1 MPWLKDFLCLHSSF
15 TRIGRQSSLSPSPS
29 PSSPSDNDI
38 WLRSTMKR
46 LCIWKWFFFSFDWHE
61 IENIYDGAIFLVA
74 RPICGFCVYDLKYID
89 LILCGWRGSDRQD
102 VLNTSINV
110 IGNSA
115 HEFDISIWGIYF
127 ELRWLLLKR
136 AISTKVHR
144 QLWRKQNDLWFI
156 VSVTNKLKLFS
167 FMRSMKS
174 LKHSKIKYLRIWW
187 FLHLFTHSDEQS
199 EIWMVCGIMRFGAP
213 TGKINSSK
221 FIVLSLLSMEV
232 HEAIFPSVS

>member
-1 MPWLKDFLCLHSSF
+1 MVIPHM
-15 TRIGRQSSLSPSPS
+15 SL
-29 PSSPSDNDI
+29 
-38 WLRSTMKR
+38 
-46 LCIWKWFFFSFDWHE
+46 
-61 IENIYDGAIFLVA
+61 IFQFEA
-74 RPICGFCVYDLKYID
+74 FK
-89 LILCGWRGSDRQD
+89 
-102 VLNTSINV
+102 N
-110 IGNSA
+110 
-115 HEFDISIWGIYF
+115 F

-174 LKHSKIKYLRIWW
+174 LKHSKMKYLRIEW
-187 FLHLFTHSDEQS
+187 FLRLFTQS
-199 EIWMVCGIMRFGAP
+199 EIWMACGIMRFGAP

>member
-1 MPWLKDFLCLHSSF
+1 MIFFFIWLAWNREYLWWSHFSRCPSNLWLLCL
-15 TRIGRQSSLSPSPS
+15 
-29 PSSPSDNDI
+29 
-38 WLRSTMKR
+38 
-46 LCIWKWFFFSFDWHE
+46 WFK
-61 IENIYDGAIFLVA
+61 I
-74 RPICGFCVYDLKYID
+74 YID

-115 HEFDISIWGIYF
+115 HEFDISIWGIWKF
-127 ELRWLLLKR
+127 RTLLKR

-174 LKHSKIKYLRIWW
+174 LKHSKMKYLRIDWV
-187 FLHLFTHSDEQS
+187 FHLFTHSDEKS

-232 HEAIFPSVS
+232 HEAIFSSVS